1 MNDVITL
8 ALPFFGL
15 IFIGYVSA
23 KVRPMPAE
31 GLDWLNFFIIYLALP
46 ALFFELIAKTPI
58 EQLANG
64 SFVGAT
70 TAATTLSLV
79 VAWLIGRWARAGNA
93 REAAIVAAAGSYS
106 NIGYMGPGLTLA
118 ALGQAAS
125 VPTALIFCFD
135 NALIFICVPLM
146 MALAGDTRQSAGR
159 MALSIFGRIV
169 LHPFILATIV
179 GVAAAA
185 IGFRPPA
192 AIDKVLAY
200 LMQAAAPCA
209 LFTLG
214 VTVGLRRV
222 HDLPSEMPWVLG
234 VKLVLHPLMVL
245 TFLEAIGGFDAVWIS
260 TAVLM
265 ASLPPALNVFVLA
278 QQYRSYVER
287 ASTTVLVGTLASVFT
302 VTGVLFLVTHDL
314 LPLHL
319 FGR

>member
-1 MNDVITL
+1 MNDVLTL

-15 IFIGYVSA
+15 IFLGYASA
-23 KVRPMPAE
+23 WLRPLPAE
-31 GLDWLNFFIIYLALP
+31 GLDWLNFFIVYLALP

-58 EQLANG
+58 DQLANW

-70 TAATTLSLV
+70 TAATAISLV
-79 VAWLIGRWARAGNA
+79 VAWGIGHHATGGDA
-93 REAAIVAAAGSYS
+93 REAAIVAAAGGYS
-106 NIGYMGPGLTLA
+106 NNGYMGPGLTLA
-118 ALGQAAS
+118 AFGMAAS
-125 VPTALIFCFD
+125 VPTALVFCFD
-135 NALIFICVPLM
+135 NAFLFITVPVL
-146 MALAGDTRQSAGR
+146 MALAGEARQRPAR
-159 MALSIFGRIV
+159 MALTILTRI
-169 LHPFILATIV
+169 LTHPFILATMC

-185 IGFRPPA
+185 TGFRPPA
-192 AIDKVLAY
+192 AIDKVLTL

-222 HDLPSEMPWVLG
+222 SELPTEMPWVLG
-234 VKLVLHPLMVL
+234 VKLLLHPILVL
-245 TFLEAIGGFDAVWIS
+245 ALLEAIGGFDSVWIA
-260 TAVLM
+260 TAVLL

-278 QQYRSYVER
+278 QQYGSYVER
-287 ASTTVLVGTLASVFT
+287 ASTTILVGTLASVVT

>member
-1 MNDVITL
+1 MNDVISL

-15 IFIGYVSA
+15 IFIGYASA
-23 KVRPMPAE
+23 RLKPMPAE
-31 GLDWLNFFIIYLALP
+31 GLDWINFFIVYLALP

-58 EQLANG
+58 EQLANW

-70 TAATTLSLV
+70 TSATSLSLII
-79 VAWLIGRWARAGNA
+79 AWLIGRSARGDA

-135 NALIFICVPLM
+135 NALIFICVPLL
-146 MALAGDTRQSAGR
+146 MALAGETRQSAGR
-159 MALSIFGRIV
+159 MALSILGRIV
-169 LHPFILATIV
+169 LHPFILATIL

-185 IGFRPPA
+185 VGFRPPA
-192 AIDKVLAY
+192 AIDKMLAY

-214 VTVGLRRV
+214 VTVGLR
-222 HDLPSEMPWVLG
+222 HANELPAEMPWVLG
-234 VKLVLHPLMVL
+234 VKLLLHPLMVL
-245 TFLEAIGGFDAVWIS
+245 ALLEAIGGFDAVWIS

-287 ASTTVLVGTLASVFT
+287 ASTTVMVGTLASVVT
-302 VTGVLFLVTHDL
+302 VTGVLFLVTHDM
-314 LPLHL
+314 LPLHV